1 MIQQTNSSVKGST
14 KTSTGRMWSVYAQ
27 SLVARCAVMLVMSAA
42 VGILFIPSSSAATN
56 DQGRFKVHVL
66 VLTTFDGE
74 IQPWLTH
81 EQWPLMFKVNG
92 AHGVVRC
99 QKDGICITTTG
110 EGKSNSGP
118 ALTAILD
125 APNLNT
131 TSAYFIVAAIAGTRP
146 DAGTE
151 GYKGTLGFA
160 GIARWV
166 VDGDLGTHFDYR
178 DVTPHDP
185 PPVRHYAWIPVE
197 NYENAQ
203 FHLNE
208 QLANKA
214 YELSKNIELADDA
227 TAQAARNL
235 YPSQRGMHPFVALC
249 DTVGADNFF
258 AGTHA
263 ADTMDHIVRER
274 SNGAATNCT
283 SEFEDPG
290 FANAL
295 RLHGKLDRLII
306 VRTASDFETPA
317 PGQTTVELLN
327 SGFPGYAIATENE
340 YRVGS
345 KIAHALTATAIAG
358 ASHP

>member
-1 MIQQTNSSVKGST
+1 MMIQQSNSSAKNST
-14 KTSTGRMWSVYAQ
+14 KKSTGAMWSVFAQ
-27 SLVARCAVMLVMSAA
+27 SLAARFAVMFVMAVAA
-42 VGILFIPSSSAATN
+42 GILFIPSSSAATN
-56 DQGRFKVHVL
+56 DQGRFKVRVL

-74 IQPWLTH
+74 TQPWLTH
-81 EQWPLMFKVNG
+81 EQWPLTFNVTG
-92 AHGVVRC
+92 THSPVRC
-99 QKDGICITTTG
+99 QKDGICITITG

-125 APNLNT
+125 AANLDT

-146 DAGTE
+146 DAGKE
-151 GYKGTLGFA
+151 GFKGTLGFA
-160 GIARWV
+160 AIARWV

-185 PPVRHYAWIPVE
+185 PAVRQYAWIPRQ
-197 NYENAQ
+197 NYENGQ

-214 YELSKNIELADDA
+214 YELTRNIELADDA

-249 DTVGADNFF
+249 DTVGGDNYFS
-258 AGTHA
+258 GTHA
-263 ADTMDHIVRER
+263 ADTADHIVRVR

-283 SEFEDPG
+283 SEFEDPA

-295 RLHGKLDRLII
+295 QLHGKLDRLII
-306 VRTASDFETPA
+306 VRTASDFETPP

-327 SGFPGYAIATENE
+327 SFPGYAIATENE
-340 YRVGS
+340 YLVGS
-345 KIAHALTATAIAG
+345 KIAHALAATEIAG
-358 ASHP
+358 

>member
-1 MIQQTNSSVKGST
+1 MILKRNSSTKST
-14 KTSTGRMWSVYAQ
+14 TQKTTGGTWSIFAQ
-27 SLVARCAVMLVMSAA
+27 SLVARFVVLFVMVATTLV
-42 VGILFIPSSSAATN
+42 LFIPSSSAATN
-56 DQGRFKVHVL
+56 DQSRFNVRVL

-74 IQPWLTH
+74 TQPWLTH
-81 EQWPLMFKVNG
+81 ERWPLTFNVS
-92 AHGVVRC
+92 GVPTPVRC

-110 EGKSNSGP
+110 EGKSSSGP
-118 ALTAILD
+118 VLTAILD

-131 TSAYFIVAAIAGTRP
+131 SSAYFIVAAIAGTRP

-166 VDGDLGTHFDYR
+166 VDGDLGSHFDYR
-178 DVTPHDP
+178 DVSPHDP
-185 PPVRHYAWIPVE
+185 PDVRTYAWIPGDT
-197 NYENAQ
+197 YENAQ

-208 QLANKA
+208 QLANQA
-214 YELSKNIELADDA
+214 YKLTRNIELADDA

-235 YPSQRGMHPFVALC
+235 YPSQRGTHPFVALC
-249 DTVGADNFF
+249 DTAGSDNFF

-263 ADTMDHIVRER
+263 ADTMDHIVRVR
-274 SNGAATNCT
+274 SKGAATRCT

-295 RLHGKLDRLII
+295 RLNGKLDRLII
-306 VRTASDFETPA
+306 VRAASDFETPA
-317 PGQTTVELLN
+317 PGQTAAELLS
-327 SGFPGYAIATENE
+327 SGIPGYAIATENE

-345 KIAHALTATAIAG
+345 KIAHALVTKEIAG
-358 ASHP
+358 

>member
-1 MIQQTNSSVKGST
+1 MIFQRNSSPKSSAQKATGSP
-14 KTSTGRMWSVYAQ
+14 WSQFTQ
-27 SLVARCAVMLVMSAA
+27 SLAARFVVMFVLAVTAGV
-42 VGILFIPSSSAATN
+42 LFIPSSSAATN
-56 DQGRFKVHVL
+56 DQSTFNVHVL

-74 IQPWLTH
+74 TQPWLTH
-81 EQWPLMFKVNG
+81 EQWPLTFTVS
-92 AHGVVRC
+92 GVPTPVRC

-110 EGKSNSGP
+110 EGKTNSGP
-118 ALTAILD
+118 GLTAILD
-125 APNLNT
+125 APNLNA
-131 TSAYFIVAAIAGTRP
+131 TSAYFLVAAIAGTRP

-185 PPVRHYAWIPVE
+185 PDVRHFAWIPSAP
-197 NYENAQ
+197 YENAQ

-208 QLANKA
+208 QLANQA
-214 YELSKNIELADDA
+214 YKLTKNTKLADDA

-235 YPSQRGMHPFVALC
+235 YPSQRGLHPFVALC
-249 DTVGADNFF
+249 DTVGSDNFF
-258 AGTHA
+258 AGTHE
-263 ADTMDHIVRER
+263 ADTMDHIVRVR
-274 SNGAATNCT
+274 SNGAATKCT

-295 RLHGKLDRLII
+295 RLHGKLDRLIV

-327 SGFPGYAIATENE
+327 AGFPGYAIATENE

-345 KIAHALTATAIAG
+345 TIAHALASSEIA
-358 ASHP
+358 A

>member
-1 MIQQTNSSVKGST
+1 
-14 KTSTGRMWSVYAQ
+14 
-27 SLVARCAVMLVMSAA
+27 
-42 VGILFIPSSSAATN
+42 
-56 DQGRFKVHVL
+56 
-66 VLTTFDGE
+66 
-74 IQPWLTH
+74 
-81 EQWPLMFKVNG
+81 
-92 AHGVVRC
+92 
-99 QKDGICITTTG
+99 
-110 EGKSNSGP
+110 
-118 ALTAILD
+118 LTAILH
-125 APNLNT
+125 APQLNT
-131 TSAYFIVAAIAGTRP
+131 SQAYFIIAAIAGTRP
-146 DAGTE
+146 DAGKE

-178 DVTPHDP
+178 DVTSKDP
-185 PPVRHYAWIPVE
+185 PEVRHYAWIPLSD
-197 NYENAQ
+197 YENAQ

-208 QLANKA
+208 ALATKA
-214 YELSKNIELADDA
+214 YNLTKNLKLADDA

-235 YPSQRGMHPFVALC
+235 YPSQRGLHPFVALC

-258 AGTHA
+258 SGTHA
-263 ADTMDHIVRER
+263 ADTMDHIVRVR
-274 SNGAATNCT
+274 SHMAATKCT

-295 RLHGKLDRLII
+295 RLNGKLDRLII

-345 KIAHALTATAIAG
+345 TIAHFLAD
-358 ASHP
+358 

>member
-1 MIQQTNSSVKGST
+1 MILQRNSSAKNSTKKSTGST
-14 KTSTGRMWSVYAQ
+14 WSVFAQ
-27 SLVARCAVMLVMSAA
+27 SLAARFAVMFVMVAA
-42 VGILFIPSSSAATN
+42 VGVLFIPSSSAATN
-56 DQGRFKVHVL
+56 DQGRFKVRVL

-74 IQPWLTH
+74 TQPWLIH
-81 EQWPLMFKVNG
+81 EQWPLTFNVSG
-92 AHGVVRC
+92 AHGPVRC

-110 EGKSNSGP
+110 TGKSNSGP
-118 ALTAILD
+118 SLTAILD

-146 DAGTE
+146 DAGKD

-185 PPVRHYAWIPVE
+185 PTVRQYAWIPLE

-214 YELSKNIELADDA
+214 YELTKNIKLADDA

-258 AGTHA
+258 SGTHA
-263 ADTMDHIVRER
+263 ADTMDHIVRVR
-274 SNGAATNCT
+274 SKGAATKCT

-327 SGFPGYAIATENE
+327 SGFPGYIIATENE

-345 KIAHALTATAIAG
+345 KIAHALTATEIAG
-358 ASHP
+358 

>member
-1 MIQQTNSSVKGST
+1 MILLRNSSTKGST
-14 KTSTGRMWSVYAQ
+14 HKSTGSAWSVFAQ
-27 SLVARCAVMLVMSAA
+27 SLAARFAVMFVMAVAA
-42 VGILFIPSSSAATN
+42 GVLFIPSSSAATSN
-56 DQGRFKVHVL
+56 QGIFKIRVL

-74 IQPWLTH
+74 AQPWLTH
-81 EQWPLMFKVNG
+81 EQWPLTFTVSG
-92 AHGVVRC
+92 AHGPVRC

-110 EGKSNSGP
+110 EGKTNSGP
-118 ALTAILD
+118 SLTAILH

-146 DAGTE
+146 DAGAE

-178 DVTPHDP
+178 DVTPLDP
-185 PPVRHYAWIPVE
+185 PDVRHYAWIPSAP
-197 NYENAQ
+197 YENAQ

-208 QLANKA
+208 QLAAKA
-214 YELSKNIELADDA
+214 YELTKNIELADDA

-235 YPSQRGMHPFVALC
+235 YPSQRGIHPFVALC
-249 DTVGADNFF
+249 DTLGSDNFF
-258 AGTHA
+258 AGTHE
-263 ADTMDHIVRER
+263 ADTMDHIARVRSE
-274 SNGAATNCT
+274 GAATKCT

-295 RLHGKLDRLII
+295 RLNGKLDRLII

-327 SGFPGYAIATENE
+327 AGFPGYAIATENE

-358 ASHP
+358 